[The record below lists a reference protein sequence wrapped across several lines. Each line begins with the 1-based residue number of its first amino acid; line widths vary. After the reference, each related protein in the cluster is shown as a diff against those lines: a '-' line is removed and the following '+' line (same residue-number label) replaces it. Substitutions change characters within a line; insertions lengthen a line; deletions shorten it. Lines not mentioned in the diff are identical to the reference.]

1 MTASY
6 SNTSALLSGVSEM
19 GFNRSEL
26 IRFFSRRPQ
35 VVAARLLRITR
46 VLNRLQKEWERQ
58 EALPLEERTRG
69 ALVRKELSDLGPCF
83 VKIGQTL
90 SQRPDIVGDEAAE
103 ELKMLQTENEPFSDS
118 VAMHMIATELGWT
131 GPIAP
136 GVVPAGS
143 DPNGEHLFAS
153 ISKTCIASASL
164 GQVYRAELREDFDLG
179 TSVFLETALV
189 EEKPL
194 AHGSSDAD
202 TTRKEA
208 GVSAKNLAG
217 KGRFV
222 AVKVQRPEAVRQIA
236 LDWTCLALALESL
249 EIYWRYVR
257 PSGFE
262 YSLGDIADEIASG
275 IFQELNYIQE
285 SKNSQNFVDSL
296 KFLGFVDAPTIIHQL
311 TTPCVLT
318 TSWVNGAHLR
328 DLSPERAQDMVTMA
342 VEACTASLVLTGY
355 VHADPHEVCP
365 LHLVHSVEHGVISSS
380 GRCFVLT
387 SPARYCVHR
396 GISCLPTTV
405 ASYF

>member
-1 MTASY
+1 M
-6 SNTSALLSGVSEM
+6 
-19 GFNRSEL
+19 
-26 IRFFSRRPQ
+26 
-35 VVAARLLRITR
+35 
-46 VLNRLQKEWERQ
+46 
-58 EALPLEERTRG
+58 
-69 ALVRKELSDLGPCF
+69 
-83 VKIGQTL
+83 
-90 SQRPDIVGDEAAE
+90 
-103 ELKMLQTENEPFSDS
+103 
-118 VAMHMIATELGWT
+118 
-131 GPIAP
+131 
-136 GVVPAGS
+136 
-143 DPNGEHLFAS
+143 
-153 ISKTCIASASL
+153 
-164 GQVYRAELREDFDLG
+164 
-179 TSVFLETALV
+179 
-189 EEKPL
+189 
-194 AHGSSDAD
+194 
-202 TTRKEA
+202 
-208 GVSAKNLAG
+208 
-217 KGRFV
+217 